1 MLEKTEKQ
9 LIQELHQGLY
19 GIPNT
24 EEKGLCGDVKELV
37 KEVRNQNTRIRKNEK
52 KIAYIWGILVGLGIA
67 GGTGIGLG
75 IKALIGG

>member
-37 KEVRNQNTRIRKNEK
+37 KEVRNQNTRIRRNEK
-52 KIAYIWGILVGLGIA
+52 KVAYIWGILVGLGVA

>member
-52 KIAYIWGILVGLGIA
+52 KIAYIWGILVGLGAA